1 MVAAWRLMMCI
12 EYIEKPCIDG
22 FVTTYCDVVCCVY
35 DNSVAYVCGIPECES
50 ATCWEICLY
59 GGESP
64 RLEAYRLWQAMG
76 PDTPV
81 VGPWQTGPAPK
92 NKDILAFSGEPS
104 SPHLSNVEPPRTV
117 RWYHG
122 YEDAPSGW
130 YEINRFPTHL
140 ITPKWWMDIPP
151 IKG

>member
-1 MVAAWRLMMCI
+1 MTFAHQLKASRKAQGMTLRQLGEKIGRSIGYLSDVECGRRQPPKLDLVEKIEDVLSIGDSSLLLAAQRERRHRKC
-12 EYIEKPCIDG
+12 
-22 FVTTYCDVVCCVY
+22 
-35 DNSVAYVCGIPECES
+35 
-50 ATCWEICLY
+50 
-59 GGESP
+59 
-64 RLEAYRLWQAMG
+64 
-76 PDTPV
+76 
-81 VGPWQTGPAPK
+81 PWFTQDPPK
-92 NKDILAFSGEPS
+92 DKDILAFSGEPS

-151 IKG
+151 IKGCP